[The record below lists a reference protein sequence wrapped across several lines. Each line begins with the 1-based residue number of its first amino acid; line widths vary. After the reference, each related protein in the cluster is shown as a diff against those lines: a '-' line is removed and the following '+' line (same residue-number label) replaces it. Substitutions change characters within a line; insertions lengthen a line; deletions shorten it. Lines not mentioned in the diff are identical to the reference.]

1 MSVVSKHRPVA
12 RRSVTIDVPHVGKRS
27 ARPRV
32 HARVRPRLNF
42 FGEFLRQP
50 WTTGSVWPS
59 SRVLSRAVVE
69 NCALCPD
76 EFVVELGPGTGPFTE
91 LLIERVNGNGRI
103 VAVEINSANAEVLRK
118 RFPNCEVV
126 NDSAE
131 HLTRHLPRTSVDC
144 IISGLA
150 WGNMRSR
157 MQDRIFR
164 AILKTLAPN
173 GRFVGFAYAHARWF
187 PTTQRFRKSLERYF
201 DRVEITPIVWRNLPP
216 AYVYRCYKSPRPA
229 RIVLR

>member
-1 MSVVSKHRPVA
+1 MSVVSKHRPVV
-12 RRSVTIDVPHVGKRS
+12 RRGVTLDAAHVGSRL
-27 ARPRV
+27 ARPHV
-32 HARVRPRLNF
+32 HARVRPQLKF
-42 FGEFLRQP
+42 LGEFLRQP

-69 NCALCPD
+69 NCALCPN

-91 LLIERVNGNGRI
+91 LVIERINGEGRV
-103 VAVEINSANAEVLRK
+103 VAVEINAANAAVLRH
-118 RFPNCEVV
+118 RFPSCEVV

-131 HLTRHLPRTSVDC
+131 HLTRHFPRASADC

-157 MQDRIFR
+157 LQDRIFR

-187 PTTQRFRKSLERYF
+187 PATQRFRKSLERYF
-201 DRVEITPIVWRNLPP
+201 DQVEVTPIVWRNLPP
-216 AYVYRCYKSPRPA
+216 AYVYRCYKSPRTELTA
-229 RIVLR
+229 DR

>member
-1 MSVVSKHRPVA
+1 MSVVSKPRPVA
-12 RRSVTIDVPHVGKRS
+12 RRGVAVDVPHLVKRS
-27 ARPRV
+27 ARPHL
-32 HARVRPRLNF
+32 HARVRPRLDF

-50 WTTGSVWPS
+50 WITGSVWPS

-69 NCALCPD
+69 KCALCPD

-91 LLIERVNGNGRI
+91 LLIERVNGNGRV
-103 VAVEINSANAEVLRK
+103 VAVEINALHADVLRN
-118 RFPNCEVV
+118 RFPDCEVV

-131 HLTRHLPRTSVDC
+131 HLTRHFPRASADC

-150 WGNMRSR
+150 WGNMGSR
-157 MQDRIFR
+157 LQDRIFR

-187 PTTQRFRKSLERYF
+187 PATQRFRKSLERYF
-201 DRVEITPIVWRNLPP
+201 DQVELTPIVWRNLPP
-216 AYVYRCYKSPRPA
+216 AYVYRCYKSPRSVVKID
-229 RIVLR
+229 R

>member
-1 MSVVSKHRPVA
+1 MSVVSKHRPVVH
-12 RRSVTIDVPHVGKRS
+12 RGVTLDAAHVGSRS
-27 ARPRV
+27 ARQRV
-32 HARVRPRLNF
+32 HARVQPRLRF

-59 SRVLSRAVVE
+59 SRVLSLAVVE

-91 LLIERVNGNGRI
+91 LVIERINGQGRV
-103 VAVEINSANAEVLRK
+103 VAVEINATNADVLRT
-118 RFPNCEVV
+118 RFPSCEVV
-126 NDSAE
+126 TDSAE
-131 HLTRHLPRTSVDC
+131 HLTRHFPRASADC

-150 WGNMRSR
+150 WGNMSSR
-157 MQDRIFR
+157 LQDRIFR
-164 AILKTLAPN
+164 AVLKTLAPT

-187 PTTQRFRKSLERYF
+187 PATQRFRNSLERYF
-201 DRVEITPIVWRNLPP
+201 DRVEVTPIVWRNLPP

-229 RIVLR
+229 LTADR